1 MEIFDNRYQQEKLL
15 GQGAFS
21 EVWKV
26 TDTQTGVTLALKIYT
41 PSTGMADDG
50 IEMLTHEFALM
61 VNANHKNL
69 LRPLF
74 YATCDRRPYLILPFC
89 KNGNIGKLV
98 GKMTEQEAWKLIRDT
113 ASALTYLHEMKP
125 PIIHQD
131 IKPDNI
137 LINDDGSYMLT
148 DFGVSTQIKASLSRV
163 SNQDMSLA
171 SAGTISYMAPERFS
185 RSNTPIMAN
194 DIYSLGSTV
203 YEMVTGYLPF
213 GNEGGLLQK
222 RGAEIPELG
231 EGFSPLLQKTLDDCL
246 QAEPW
251 DRPVAKEL
259 EEIALQAL
267 KGETSAEVAVNA
279 TFRNSLGRSLGGS
292 VGTPMGG
299 SMGNSLGNSANLG
312 ASAPQQAPA
321 KSKTPIFIGISV
333 LCALLIAGLVYFLS
347 SSSADEPKDV
357 ITIEQSDSIKAIE
370 DYYAALNQLKSTNN
384 DSVAIGF
391 DKMRGLAAE
400 GNKDAIFQI
409 AYTYAWIPKDLESNR
424 RKKALNWT
432 IDESTGRLAS
442 DDLNK
447 EAVRWLNKSIE
458 ITEGADYKSLY
469 WLSFYYYYGW
479 GVTEDLNQVK
489 QLLQQSRDKAEKCG
503 DFEFMSKVQDTINNL
518 NE

>member
-1 MEIFDNRYQQEKLL
+1 M
-15 GQGAFS
+15 
-21 EVWKV
+21 
-26 TDTQTGVTLALKIYT
+26 
-41 PSTGMADDG
+41 
-50 IEMLTHEFALM
+50 
-61 VNANHKNL
+61 
-69 LRPLF
+69 
-74 YATCDRRPYLILPFC
+74 
-89 KNGNIGKLV
+89 V

-113 ASALTYLHEMKP
+113 ASALAYLHEMTP

-259 EEIALQAL
+259 EEIAIQAL
-267 KGETSAEVAVNA
+267 KGETSADVAVNA
-279 TFRNSLGRSLGGS
+279 TYRNSLGRSLGGS
-292 VGTPMGG
+292 VGGSVGNSMSNSVGG
-299 SMGNSLGNSANLG
+299 PVGNSLGNSAGLG
-312 ASAPQQAPA
+312 ASAPQQATA
-321 KSKTPIFIGISV
+321 KSKMPLLIGIGV
-333 LCALLIAGLVYFLS
+333 VCALLIAGLVYFLS
-347 SSSADEPKDV
+347 SSKSESAKEE
-357 ITIEQSDSIKAIE
+357 ITTEQADSIKAVE
-370 DYYAALNQLKSTNN
+370 DYFAALNLLKSTNT
-384 DSVAIGF
+384 DSVASGF
-391 DKMRGLAAE
+391 AKMTGLAAD

-424 RKKALNWT
+424 RKQALNWT
-432 IDESTGRLAS
+432 IDKSTGRLAS

-458 ITEGADYKSLY
+458 VTQGNDYKSLY

-479 GVTEDLNQVK
+479 GVKEDMNQVN
-489 QLLQQSRDKAEKCG
+489 QLLQQSRDKAEESG
-503 DFEFMSKVQDTINNL
+503 DLEFMNKVQDTINQFK
-518 NE
+518 E